1 MTQLPDPTSRP
12 TVSVDD
18 AAAILGV
25 ARVTA
30 YEAVHAGQIPSIRVG
45 RRILVPTAALRR
57 LLGLDEPTEEES

>member
-57 LLGLDEPTEEES
+57 LLGLDEPAEEES